1 MRYPILER
9 GKAQELLDLRRAK
22 QEYDVDHYVDI
33 RGEGSDFDDSF
44 ILPLKAQLEEIR
56 KKIYYRDDK

>member
-33 RGEGSDFDDSF
+33 RGEGSDFDYSF
-44 ILPLKAQLEEIR
+44 ILT
-56 KKIYYRDDK
+56 